1 MAKQI
6 NPGQMIIYATSLL
19 TIFSVLFAGI
29 FGRLDTLLLG
39 LGIALVSYSM
49 EQPLPMT
56 LLVSSLAVFLAS
68 YLPFGKTSSYLIQGF
83 AAEGFENGE
92 GEGFD
97 SDDDDKRRENG
108 EGFDDGDEGFDEGDE
123 GFDEGERREGEPEG
137 FGEYDSEGKRREG
150 EPEGFSGGGD
160 EGFDSESSDEDEGF
174 VTAEFSSKN
183 TMEGFANEEKK
194 KKKRRP
200 PPDNGTRP
208 AEMFELGKKYTMPK
222 ETDDPEFHLDAGTT
236 FLNAYKSLNP
246 DQISAM
252 TKDTQDLIN
261 TQKQLMSTLNTLK
274 PLITDGKQ
282 MMDTFQNY
290 FGAAAGGEVGDLAKM
305 AEKFAPK

>member
-19 TIFSVLFAGI
+19 TIFSVVFAGV

-39 LGIALVSYSM
+39 LGIGLVSYSL
-49 EQPLPMT
+49 EQPLSMT
-56 LLVSSLAVFLAS
+56 LLLASLAIFLSS
-68 YLPFGKTSSYLIQGF
+68 YLPFGKSSSYLIQGF
-83 AAEGFENGE
+83 TEGFESGETEGFEE
-92 GEGFD
+92 GE
-97 SDDDDKRRENG
+97 
-108 EGFDDGDEGFDEGDE
+108 EGFEEGEEGFEEGEE
-123 GFDEGERREGEPEG
+123 GFDEGEEGFDEGEEGFDEDEGFESSKGKKSEGFESGDGDEEG
-137 FGEYDSEGKRREG
+137 FGD
-150 EPEGFSGGGD
+150 
-160 EGFDSESSDEDEGF
+160 SSDEESEGF

-183 TMEGFANEEKK
+183 TMEGFANEDKKK
-194 KKKRRP
+194 KKKRRA
-200 PPDNGTRP
+200 PPDHGSRP

-246 DQISAM
+246 DQVSAM